1 MARYQLPV
9 FDEPR
14 PMSSVRF
21 GVTFLGHQG
30 WMIRSGSSCV
40 LIDPLLW
47 DEFGAVHALQYAV
60 HPPRVF
66 GPEAFPAVDAVILS
80 HEHDD
85 HFDIPS
91 LARLDRRI
99 PVFISA
105 HSSSAALQIIR
116 EMGFGVQLL
125 VPGVPL
131 AIGELQIIPF
141 SGDHFSVNC
150 ADEWDALPYLVR
162 DAGGSGSFF
171 SMVDVALVP
180 AHVQWAKAYV
190 SRPGLVTWSNN
201 ALDWSHMSDR
211 VADDL
216 GTEQCFRAM
225 GAGHHLISTQWGK
238 PSAMLMC
245 AGGFAFN
252 GEQTWFNERVFWVDT
267 ERVCA
272 RLASIYRDEG
282 FYSALPGQTFW
293 MEGNRLT
300 TIEESTSFLATVPRS
315 QWPARGRRIREDIP
329 DYAPAT
335 GRRDL
340 DSGDDALLR
349 EGLRRLA
356 VALVGGFLF
365 RSLHSMLAVEAQG
378 RKPTFAFVLRH
389 GSEGSTLVFEY
400 DASACA
406 FVPVVF
412 AHPRDVYLAGWECW
426 ATDLIAVL
434 QGELGPIAL
443 MYGRGRLWNHLPQRF
458 CFDMQEALS
467 RVSHPLSN
475 PGGYLKMYR
484 RMWATSKSIVPTIQ
498 ANTQR

>member
-1 MARYQLPV
+1 
-9 FDEPR
+9 
-14 PMSSVRF
+14 
-21 GVTFLGHQG
+21 
-30 WMIRSGSSCV
+30 MIRSGSSCV
-40 LIDPLLW
+40 LVDPLLW
-47 DEFGAVHALQYAV
+47 EDFGAIHSLHYAV

-66 GPEAFPAVDAVILS
+66 GPDPFPAVDAVILS

-99 PVFISA
+99 PLFISA
-105 HSSSAALQIIR
+105 HSSSAAVQIIR
-116 EMGFGVQLL
+116 EMGFGVQPL

-131 AIGELQIIPF
+131 TIGELQIIPF

-162 DAGGSGSFF
+162 DASGSGSFF

-180 AHVQWAKAYV
+180 AHAQWAKAFA

-211 VADDL
+211 VADDT

-225 GAGHHLISTQWGK
+225 VAGRELISAQWGK
-238 PSAMLMC
+238 PCAMLMC
-245 AGGFAFN
+245 AGGFAFQ
-252 GEQTWFNERVFWVDT
+252 GEQVAFNERVFWVDT

-272 RLASIYRDEG
+272 SLANMHSDER
-282 FYSALPGQTFW
+282 FYSTLPGQTFW

-300 TIEESTSFLATVPRS
+300 AVDESAPFLGTVPRT
-315 QWPARGRRIREDIP
+315 QWPSRGRRVPTDIP

-340 DSGDDALLR
+340 TDDDDARLR
-349 EGLRRLA
+349 QGLSKLA

-365 RSLHSMLAVEAQG
+365 RSLHSLLAVEAQR
-378 RKPTFAFVLRH
+378 RKPTFAFVLRQ

-406 FVPVVF
+406 FVPV
-412 AHPRDVYLAGWECW
+412 AAANPRDVYLAGWECW

-443 MYGRGRLWNHLPQRF
+443 MYGRARLWNHLPQRF

-475 PGGYLKMYR
+475 PGGYLNMYR
-484 RMWATSKSIVPTIQ
+484 RVWAKSESIVPTIR
-498 ANTQR
+498 ANTRS